1 MKTSITAR
9 HCELTEDMKARTEE
23 RLNKLQRFF
32 DRILDARVVVS
43 FEKNRY
49 SAEGVITANGTPL
62 TSKVV
67 ADSERA
73 ALEQVLDKLE
83 SQVRRHKDRMKRSR
97 RGPGTGEA
105 MAAGAP
111 AAPEEDTDAH
121 PSYDDADLEPLVTED
136 PGDFSVSMPVAE
148 AAAQLRVSSR
158 EALGFT
164 NALTGRRMLIF
175 KRRDGNVGVADV
187 DPAERS

>member
-83 SQVRRHKDRMKRSR
+83 AQVRRHKDRMKRSR

-105 MAAGAP
+105 MAAETAP
-111 AAPEEDTDAH
+111 APDEEADGAG
-121 PSYDDADLEPLVTED
+121 SYDDADLETVFTED
-136 PGDFSVSMPVAE
+136 PGDFAVTMPVAE
-148 AAAQLRVSSR
+148 ATAQLRVSSR

-164 NALTGRRMLIF
+164 NPLSGRRMLVF
-175 KRRDGNVGVADV
+175 KRRDGNVGVVDV
-187 DPAERS
+187 DPDER

>member
-1 MKTSITAR
+1 MKISITAR

-49 SAEGVITANGTPL
+49 DAEGVITANGTPL
-62 TSKVV
+62 TSKAT

-83 SQVRRHKDRMKRSR
+83 AQVRRHKDRMKRSR
-97 RGPGTGEA
+97 RGPGTGEV
-105 MAAGAP
+105 MAGAP
-111 AAPEEDTDAH
+111 ESAEEESEADG
-121 PSYDDADLEPLVTED
+121 SFDDSDLDRLVTDD
-136 PGDFSVSMPVAE
+136 PGDFKVTMPVAE
-148 AAAQLRVSSR
+148 AAAQLRVSTR

-164 NALTGRRMLIF
+164 NVLTGRRMLIY
-175 KRRDGNVGVADV
+175 KRRDGNVGVV
-187 DPAERS
+187 DIEPSDHA